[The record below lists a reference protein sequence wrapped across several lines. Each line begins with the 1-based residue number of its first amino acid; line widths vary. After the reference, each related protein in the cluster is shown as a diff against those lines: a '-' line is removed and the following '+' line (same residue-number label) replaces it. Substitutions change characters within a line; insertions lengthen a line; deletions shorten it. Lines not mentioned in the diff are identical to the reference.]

1 MSIKEAETLL
11 RLDEFD
17 SAEEAL
23 EQQLF
28 DLHQQLISKPI
39 IPQLLQ
45 ARKTKL
51 KQLKEICSVLSI
63 EIEQK
68 INSFK
73 INELDSINLIQSFN
87 DYQKNKSLI
96 LSQLARDLTIQTLDA
111 AIDAF
116 LLNLKYWSKLWPKL
130 EIKSDEKILLSKEL
144 ESMEFY
150 QVLKEMSLS
159 NVLNF
164 NDLLLINIPDKLN
177 IEIKRLNLIN
187 SYFSQDLRV

>member
-45 ARKTKL
+45 ARKAKL

-63 EIEQK
+63 EIEQ
-68 INSFK
+68 NFNLFR
-73 INELDSINLIQSFN
+73 INELDSVNLIQSFN

-96 LSQLARDLTIQTLDA
+96 LSQLARDLTIQILDA
-111 AIDAF
+111 AIDSL
-116 LLNLKYWSKLWPKL
+116 LLNLKNWSNLWPKL
-130 EIKSDEKILLSKEL
+130 EISNDEKILLSKEL
-144 ESMEFY
+144 ESMDFY
-150 QVLKEMSLS
+150 QVLKELRQA
-159 NVLNF
+159 NFLNF
-164 NDLLLINIPDKLN
+164 KDLDFNQLPTDLKN
-177 IEIKRLNLIN
+177 EIKRLNLI
-187 SYFSQDLRV
+187 SAYFSQN

>member
-1 MSIKEAETLL
+1 VSIKEAETLL
-11 RLDEFD
+11 RLNEFD

-45 ARKTKL
+45 ARKAKI

-63 EIEQK
+63 EIEQNFNLFR
-68 INSFK
+68 INK
-73 INELDSINLIQSFN
+73 LDSINLIQSFN

-96 LSQLARDLTIQTLDA
+96 LSQLARDLTIQTLDE
-111 AIDAF
+111 AIDTL
-116 LLNLKYWSKLWPKL
+116 LLNLKNWSKLWPKL
-130 EIKSDEKILLSKEL
+130 EISSDEKILLSKEL

-150 QVLKEMSLS
+150 QVLKEMSLV

-164 NDLLLINIPDKLN
+164 NDLLLTKIPDKLN

-187 SYFSQDLRV
+187 SYFSQD

>member
-39 IPQLLQ
+39 IPQLIQ
-45 ARKTKL
+45 ARKVKL
-51 KQLKEICSVLSI
+51 KQLIEICHVLSI
-63 EIEQK
+63 ETNQEF
-68 INSFK
+68 NSFK

-111 AIDAF
+111 ALDAL
-116 LLNLKYWSKLWPKL
+116 LLNLKNWSKLWPKL
-130 EIKSDEKILLSKEL
+130 EIKSDEIILLSKEL

-150 QVLKEMSLS
+150 QVLKEMSLV

-164 NDLLLINIPDKLN
+164 NDLILTTVPDKLN
-177 IEIKRLNLIN
+177 TEIKRLNLI
-187 SYFSQDLRV
+187 SVCFSQD

>member
-1 MSIKEAETLL
+1 VSIKEAETLL

-17 SAEEAL
+17 STEEAL

-28 DLHQQLISKPI
+28 DLHQQLISKPF

-45 ARKTKL
+45 ARKAKL
-51 KQLKEICSVLSI
+51 KQIKEICNVLSI
-63 EIEQK
+63 EIEQNF
-68 INSFK
+68 NSFK

-111 AIDAF
+111 AIDAL
-116 LLNLKYWSKLWPKL
+116 LLNMKNWSKLWPEL
-130 EIKSDEKILLSKEL
+130 EVSSDEKILLSKEL
-144 ESMEFY
+144 ELMEFY
-150 QVLKEMSLS
+150 QALKEMSLV

-164 NDLLLINIPDKLN
+164 NDLLLTNIPDKLS
-177 IEIKRLNLIN
+177 IEIKRLNLI
-187 SYFSQDLRV
+187 SVYFSQD

>member
-39 IPQLLQ
+39 IPQLIQ
-45 ARKTKL
+45 ARKVKL
-51 KQLKEICSVLSI
+51 KQLIEICHVLSI
-63 EIEQK
+63 ETNQEF
-68 INSFK
+68 NSFK

-96 LSQLARDLTIQTLDA
+96 LSQLARDLTIQNLDA
-111 AIDAF
+111 ALDAL
-116 LLNLKYWSKLWPKL
+116 LLNLKNWSKLWPKL

-150 QVLKEMSLS
+150 QVLKEMSLV

-164 NDLLLINIPDKLN
+164 NDLILATVPDKLN
-177 IEIKRLNLIN
+177 TEIKRLNLI
-187 SYFSQDLRV
+187 SVYFSQD

>member
-17 SAEEAL
+17 TAEEAL

-39 IPQLLQ
+39 IPQISL
-45 ARKTKL
+45 ARKVKL
-51 KQLKEICSVLSI
+51 KQLVEICHILSI
-63 EIEQK
+63 ETNK
-68 INSFK
+68 NFNSFK

-96 LSQLARDLTIQTLDA
+96 LSQINRNLTIQTLDA
-111 AIDAF
+111 AIDA
-116 LLNLKYWSKLWPKL
+116 LLFNLKNWSKLWPNL
-130 EIKSDEKILLSKEL
+130 EIISDEKILLSKEL

-150 QVLKEMSLS
+150 QVLKEMSLI
-159 NVLNF
+159 NILNF
-164 NDLLLINIPDKLN
+164 NDLTSTNIPDKLN
-177 IEIKRLNLIN
+177 TEIKRLNLIN
-187 SYFSQDLRV
+187 SYFSQD

>member
-1 MSIKEAETLL
+1 VSIKEAETLL

-51 KQLKEICSVLSI
+51 KQLKEICNVLSI
-63 EIEQK
+63 EIEQ
-68 INSFK
+68 NFNLFK

-96 LSQLARDLTIQTLDA
+96 LCQLARDFTIQILDA
-111 AIDAF
+111 AIDSL
-116 LLNLKYWSKLWPKL
+116 LLNLKNWSKLWPKL
-130 EIKSDEKILLSKEL
+130 EFSSDEKILLSKEL

-150 QVLKEMSLS
+150 QVLKELKQA

-164 NDLLLINIPDKLN
+164 KDLDFNQLPTDLKN
-177 IEIKRLNLIN
+177 EIKRLNLI
-187 SYFSQDLRV
+187 SAYFSQN

>member
-11 RLDEFD
+11 RIDKFD

-45 ARKTKL
+45 ARKVKL
-51 KQLKEICSVLSI
+51 QQLTEICQVLSI
-63 EIEQK
+63 ETNQK
-68 INSFK
+68 FNSFK
-73 INELDSINLIQSFN
+73 IKELDSINLIQSFN

-111 AIDAF
+111 ALDAL
-116 LLNLKYWSKLWPKL
+116 LLNLKNWSKLWPSLTIL
-130 EIKSDEKILLSKEL
+130 EDEKILLSKEL

-150 QVLKEMSLS
+150 QVLKELKQA

-164 NDLLLINIPDKLN
+164 KDLDYGRLPLDFSH
-177 IEIKRLNLIN
+177 EIKRLNLIN
-187 SYFSQDLRV
+187 TYFSQD

>member
-11 RLDEFD
+11 RLEEFD
-17 SAEEAL
+17 SADEAL

-51 KQLKEICSVLSI
+51 KQLKEICNVLSI
-63 EIEQK
+63 EIKQNF
-68 INSFK
+68 NSFK

-96 LSQLARDLTIQTLDA
+96 LSQLARDLTIQSLDA
-111 AIDAF
+111 AIDAL
-116 LLNLKYWSKLWPKL
+116 LLNLKYWSKLWPEL
-130 EIKSDEKILLSKEL
+130 EVSSDEKILLSKEL
-144 ESMEFY
+144 ESMEFF
-150 QVLKEMSLS
+150 QALKEMSLV

-164 NDLLLINIPDKLN
+164 NDLLLTHIPDKLN
-177 IEIKRLNLIN
+177 IEIKRLNLI
-187 SYFSQDLRV
+187 SVYFSQD

>member
-1 MSIKEAETLL
+1 VSIKEAETLL

-51 KQLKEICSVLSI
+51 KQLKEICCVLSI
-63 EIEQK
+63 ETNQIS
-68 INSFK
+68 ISFK

-96 LSQLARDLTIQTLDA
+96 LSQLTRDLTIQTLDE
-111 AIDAF
+111 AIDAL
-116 LLNLKYWSKLWPKL
+116 LLNLKNWSKLWPKL
-130 EIKSDEKILLSKEL
+130 NVSSDEKILLSKEL

-150 QVLKEMSLS
+150 QALKEMSLV

-164 NDLLLINIPDKLN
+164 NDLLLTNIPDKLN
-177 IEIKRLNLIN
+177 IEIKRLNLI
-187 SYFSQDLRV
+187 SVYFSQD

>member
-1 MSIKEAETLL
+1 VSIKEAETLL

-45 ARKTKL
+45 ARKVKL
-51 KQLKEICSVLSI
+51 QQLIEICLVLSI
-63 EIEQK
+63 ETNQ
-68 INSFK
+68 NFNLFK

-96 LSQLARDLTIQTLDA
+96 LSQLALDLTIQTLDA
-111 AIDAF
+111 ALDAL
-116 LLNLKYWSKLWPKL
+116 LLNLKNWSKLWPLITIL
-130 EIKSDEKILLSKEL
+130 EDEKILLSKEL

-150 QVLKEMSLS
+150 QVLKELKQA

-164 NDLLLINIPDKLN
+164 KDLDFTQLPMNLIH
-177 IEIKRLNLIN
+177 EIKRLNLIN
-187 SYFSQDLRV
+187 AYFSQN

>member
-45 ARKTKL
+45 ARKVKL
-51 KQLKEICSVLSI
+51 QQLIEISRVLSI
-63 EIEQK
+63 ETNQEF
-68 INSFK
+68 NSFK
-73 INELDSINLIQSFN
+73 INELYSINLIQSFN
-87 DYQKNKSLI
+87 NYQKNKSLI

-111 AIDAF
+111 ALDTL
-116 LLNLKYWSKLWPKL
+116 LLNLKNWSKLWPTISIL
-130 EIKSDEKILLSKEL
+130 EDEKILLSKEL
-144 ESMEFY
+144 ESMEFF
-150 QVLKEMSLS
+150 QVLKELKQA

-164 NDLLLINIPDKLN
+164 KDLNFTQIPLN
-177 IEIKRLNLIN
+177 LRHEIKRLNLIN
-187 SYFSQDLRV
+187 AYFSQD

>member
-45 ARKTKL
+45 ARKVKL
-51 KQLKEICSVLSI
+51 QQLIEICRVLSI
-63 EIEQK
+63 ETNQK
-68 INSFK
+68 FNSFK
-73 INELDSINLIQSFN
+73 IKELDSINLIQSFN

-111 AIDAF
+111 ALDAL
-116 LLNLKYWSKLWPKL
+116 LLNLKNWSKLWPKL
-130 EIKSDEKILLSKEL
+130 EISSDEKILLSKEL

-150 QVLKEMSLS
+150 QVLKELKQA

-164 NDLLLINIPDKLN
+164 KDLDFIQLPMNLIH
-177 IEIKRLNLIN
+177 EIKRLNLIN
-187 SYFSQDLRV
+187 TYFSQD

>member
-11 RLDEFD
+11 RLHEFE

-39 IPQLLQ
+39 IPQISQ
-45 ARKTKL
+45 ARKVKL
-51 KQLKEICSVLSI
+51 KQLVEICHVLSI
-63 EIEQK
+63 ETNQEF
-68 INSFK
+68 NSLK

-96 LSQLARDLTIQTLDA
+96 LSQINRNLTIQNLDS
-111 AIDAF
+111 AIDA
-116 LLNLKYWSKLWPKL
+116 LLFNLKNWSKLWPNL
-130 EIKSDEKILLSKEL
+130 EIISDEKILLSKEL

-150 QVLKEMSLS
+150 QVLKEMSLV

-164 NDLLLINIPDKLN
+164 NDLTLTNIPDKLN
-177 IEIKRLNLIN
+177 TEIKRLNLIN
-187 SYFSQDLRV
+187 SYFSQY

>member
-11 RLDEFD
+11 RIDKFD

-45 ARKTKL
+45 ARKVKL
-51 KQLKEICSVLSI
+51 QQLTEVCRVLSI
-63 EIEQK
+63 ETNQK
-68 INSFK
+68 FNSFK

-96 LSQLARDLTIQTLDA
+96 LSQLARNLTIQTLDSA
-111 AIDAF
+111 LDTL
-116 LLNLKYWSKLWPKL
+116 LLNLKNWSKLWPSLTIL
-130 EIKSDEKILLSKEL
+130 EDEKILLSKEL

-150 QVLKEMSLS
+150 QVLKELKQA

-164 NDLLLINIPDKLN
+164 KDLDYGRLPLN
-177 IEIKRLNLIN
+177 FSHEIKRLNLIN
-187 SYFSQDLRV
+187 AYFSQD

>member
-1 MSIKEAETLL
+1 VSIKEAETLL

-63 EIEQK
+63 EIEQ
-68 INSFK
+68 NFNLFK
-73 INELDSINLIQSFN
+73 FNELDSINLIQSFN

-111 AIDAF
+111 AIDAL

-130 EIKSDEKILLSKEL
+130 EISSDEKILLSKEL

-150 QVLKEMSLS
+150 QVLKEMSLV

-164 NDLLLINIPDKLN
+164 NDLLLTNIPEKLN

-187 SYFSQDLRV
+187 SYFSQD

>member
-11 RLDEFD
+11 RLHEFE

-39 IPQLLQ
+39 IPQISL
-45 ARKTKL
+45 ARKVKL
-51 KQLKEICSVLSI
+51 KQLVEICHILSI
-63 EIEQK
+63 ETNK
-68 INSFK
+68 NFNSFK

-96 LSQLARDLTIQTLDA
+96 LSQINRNLTIQTLDA
-111 AIDAF
+111 AIDA
-116 LLNLKYWSKLWPKL
+116 LLFNLKNWSKLWPNL
-130 EIKSDEKILLSKEL
+130 EIISDEKILLSKEL

-150 QVLKEMSLS
+150 QVLKEMSLI
-159 NVLNF
+159 NILNF
-164 NDLLLINIPDKLN
+164 NDLTSTNIPDKLN
-177 IEIKRLNLIN
+177 TEIKRLNLIN
-187 SYFSQDLRV
+187 SYFSQY